1 MVELVA
7 VGRTAEV
14 FVYGDGRVVKLDRP
28 EWNGLSHYEAGVV
41 RVPSRPVF
49 QYRKSSRP

>member
-1 MVELVA
+1 MELVA

-14 FVYGDGRVVKLDRP
+14 FAYGGGRVVKLDRP

-41 RVPSRPVF
+41 RDAFAAAF
-49 QYRKSSRP
+49 QYRRYSTL